1 MAERVGEVRGGEK
14 LYIYASTNT
23 HTHTHRGHLRSEIGR
38 RNKGGRRMNTSHQR
52 LLYCAVCVVRYL
64 NTMMCSLCSAP
75 NAVGGVRVLPSR
87 KR

>member
-52 LLYCAVCVVRYL
+52 LLCYVCCVCCAVPEYDDVLIMLC
-64 NTMMCSLCSAP
+64 TKCSGGSAGL
-75 NAVGGVRVLPSR
+75 AV
-87 KR
+87 

>member
-1 MAERVGEVRGGEK
+1 VRN
-14 LYIYASTNT
+14 STYMHLQTHT

-38 RNKGGRRMNTSHQR
+38 RNKGEIMMEGAVTDS
-52 LLYCAVCVVRYL
+52 CAMCAMSVVRYL